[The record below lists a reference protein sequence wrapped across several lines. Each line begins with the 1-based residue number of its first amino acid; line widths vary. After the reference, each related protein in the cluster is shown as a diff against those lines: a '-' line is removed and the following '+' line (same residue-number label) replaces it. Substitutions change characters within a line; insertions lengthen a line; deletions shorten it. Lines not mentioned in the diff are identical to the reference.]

1 MQNNSIMTKMSANP
15 SNLAQN
21 VEKHLSKNSCKQRTL
36 GIIGG
41 MSWESTESYYRLINE
56 GIKARLGNLH
66 SADLLIHSVDFA
78 PIEILQAKGAWD
90 EMGKVLANSGKRL
103 QAAGAQGL
111 LIATNTMHKVV
122 DDVQAATNLPIIHI
136 ADVTAAA
143 IKQQGLTKV
152 ALLGTQFTMT
162 EDFYKQRLIDAG
174 LQVLIPETGA
184 RAEVHR
190 IIYEELCQ
198 GQLLDSSRQ
207 YYQQVTK
214 NLADKGAKGVIL
226 GCTEIG
232 LLIQQADSPISV
244 FDTTAIHAA
253 AAVDFLLSSWF

>member
-1 MQNNSIMTKMSANP
+1 MTV
-15 SNLAQN
+15 Q
-21 VEKHLSKNSCKQRTL
+21 KQRTL

-41 MSWESTESYYRLINE
+41 MSWESTQSYYRLINE
-56 GIKARLGNLH
+56 GIKAKLGNLH

-78 PIEILQAKGAWD
+78 PIGELQAQSKWEELGD
-90 EMGKVLANSGKRL
+90 VMVNSGERL

-111 LIATNTMHKVV
+111 LIATNTMHKVAEQV
-122 DDVQAATNLPIIHI
+122 KAATNLPLIHI
-136 ADVTAAA
+136 ADATADA
-143 IKQQGLTKV
+143 IKQQGLTKI

-162 EDFYKQRLIDAG
+162 EDFYKQRLIDAS
-174 LQVLIPETGA
+174 LQVLIPDIDA

-190 IIYEELCQ
+190 IIYDELCQ

-207 YYQQVTK
+207 YYTQVI
-214 NLADKGAKGVIL
+214 NELAAQGAEGAIL

-232 LLIQQADSPISV
+232 LLISQADSPIPV

-253 AAVDFLLSSWF
+253 AAVQFLLGNGNFS

>member
-1 MQNNSIMTKMSANP
+1 MSANQSNAAQQSAKQSP
-15 SNLAQN
+15 S
-21 VEKHLSKNSCKQRTL
+21 KTLSKQRTL

-56 GIKARLGNLH
+56 GIKAKLGNLH

-78 PIEILQAKGAWD
+78 PIEAMQATGAWD
-90 EMGKVLANSGKRL
+90 EMGAILANSGKRL

-143 IKQQGLTKV
+143 IKQQGFTKV

-162 EDFYKQRLIDAG
+162 QDFYKQRLIDAG
-174 LQVLIPETGA
+174 LQVLIPETDA

-198 GQLLDSSRQ
+198 GQLLASSRQ
-207 YYQQVTK
+207 YYQQVIQD
-214 NLADKGAKGVIL
+214 LANKGAEGVIL

-232 LLIQQADSPISV
+232 LLIQQADSPIPV

-253 AAVDFLLSSWF
+253 AAVDFLLSH

>member
-1 MQNNSIMTKMSANP
+1 MTV
-15 SNLAQN
+15 Q
-21 VEKHLSKNSCKQRTL
+21 KQRTL

-41 MSWESTESYYRLINE
+41 MSWESTQSYYRLINE
-56 GIKARLGNLH
+56 GIKAKLGNLH

-78 PIEILQAKGAWD
+78 PIGELQAQ
-90 EMGKVLANSGKRL
+90 GKWEELGDIMVNSGKRL

-111 LIATNTMHKVV
+111 LIATNTMHKVAEQ
-122 DDVQAATNLPIIHI
+122 VQAATNLPLIHI
-136 ADVTAAA
+136 ADTTANA
-143 IKQQGLTKV
+143 IKQQGFTKI

-174 LQVLIPETGA
+174 LQVLIPDTDA

-190 IIYEELCQ
+190 IIYDELCQ
-198 GQLLDSSRQ
+198 GQLLATSRQ
-207 YYQQVTK
+207 YYTQVI
-214 NLADKGAKGVIL
+214 NELAAQGAEGVIL

-232 LLIQQADSPISV
+232 LLISQADSPIPV

-253 AAVDFLLSSWF
+253 AAVQFLLGNENFS

>member
-1 MQNNSIMTKMSANP
+1 MSANP

-66 SADLLIHSVDFA
+66 SADLLIYSVDFA

-103 QAAGAQGL
+103 QTAGAQGL

-207 YYQQVTK
+207 YYQQVTE

-253 AAVDFLLSSWF
+253 AVDFLLSSWF

>member
-1 MQNNSIMTKMSANP
+1 MAAK
-15 SNLAQN
+15 
-21 VEKHLSKNSCKQRTL
+21 KQRTL

-56 GIKARLGNLH
+56 GIKAELGSLH

-78 PIEILQAKGAWD
+78 PIGELQAQGAWD
-90 EMGKVLANSGKRL
+90 EMGAILAHSGKRL

-136 ADVTAAA
+136 ADATAKA
-143 IKQQGLTKV
+143 IQAQGLTKI

-162 EDFYKQRLIDAG
+162 QDFYKQRLIDAG
-174 LQVLIPETGA
+174 LQVLIPENDA

-190 IIYEELCQ
+190 IIYDELCQ
-198 GQLLDSSRQ
+198 GQFLDSSRQ
-207 YYQQVTK
+207 YYSQVIK
-214 NLADKGAKGVIL
+214 DLANKGAEGVIL

-232 LLIQQADSPISV
+232 LLIQQADSPIVV

-253 AAVDFLLSSWF
+253 AAVDFLLSH

>member
-1 MQNNSIMTKMSANP
+1 MAAK
-15 SNLAQN
+15 
-21 VEKHLSKNSCKQRTL
+21 KQRTL

-56 GIKARLGNLH
+56 GIKAELGNLH

-78 PIEILQAKGAWD
+78 PIGELQAQGAWD
-90 EMGKVLANSGKRL
+90 EMGAILANSGKRL

-136 ADVTAAA
+136 ADATAVA
-143 IKQQGLTKV
+143 IKQQGLTKI

-162 EDFYKQRLIDAG
+162 QDFYKQRLIDVG
-174 LQVLIPETGA
+174 LQVLIPENDS

-190 IIYEELCQ
+190 IIYDELCQ
-198 GQLLDSSRQ
+198 GQFLDSSRQ
-207 YYQQVTK
+207 YYSQVIK
-214 NLADKGAKGVIL
+214 DLANKGAEGVIL

-232 LLIQQADSPISV
+232 LLIQQADSPIAV

-253 AAVDFLLSSWF
+253 AAVDFLLSH

>member
-1 MQNNSIMTKMSANP
+1 MSAN
-15 SNLAQN
+15 SINLAQN
-21 VEKHLSKNSCKQRTL
+21 VEKYLSKNSCKQRTL

-78 PIEILQAKGAWD
+78 PIEALQAKGAWD

-207 YYQQVTK
+207 YYQQVTE

-232 LLIQQADSPISV
+232 LLIQQADSPIPV
-244 FDTTAIHAA
+244 FVTTAIHAA

>member
-1 MQNNSIMTKMSANP
+1 MAAK
-15 SNLAQN
+15 
-21 VEKHLSKNSCKQRTL
+21 KQRTL

-56 GIKARLGNLH
+56 GIKAELGNLH

-78 PIEILQAKGAWD
+78 PIGELQAQGAWD
-90 EMGKVLANSGKRL
+90 EMGAILANSGKRL

-136 ADVTAAA
+136 ADVTAKA
-143 IKQQGLTKV
+143 IQAQGLTKI

-162 EDFYKQRLIDAG
+162 QDFYKQRLIDAG
-174 LQVLIPETGA
+174 LQVLIPENDA

-190 IIYEELCQ
+190 IIYDELCQ
-198 GQLLDSSRQ
+198 GQFLDSSRQ
-207 YYQQVTK
+207 YYSQVIK
-214 NLADKGAKGVIL
+214 DLANKGAEGVIL

-232 LLIQQADSPISV
+232 LLIQQADSPIAV

-253 AAVDFLLSSWF
+253 AAVDFLLSH

>member
-1 MQNNSIMTKMSANP
+1 MAAK
-15 SNLAQN
+15 
-21 VEKHLSKNSCKQRTL
+21 KQRTL

-56 GIKARLGNLH
+56 GIKAKLGNLH

-78 PIEILQAKGAWD
+78 PIGELQAQGAWD
-90 EMGKVLANSGKRL
+90 EMGAILANSGKRL

-122 DDVQAATNLPIIHI
+122 DDVQAVTNLPIIHI
-136 ADVTAAA
+136 ADATAKA
-143 IKQQGLTKV
+143 IQAQGLTKI

-162 EDFYKQRLIDAG
+162 QDFYKQRLIDVG
-174 LQVLIPETGA
+174 LQVLIPENDA

-190 IIYEELCQ
+190 IIYDELCQ
-198 GQLLDSSRQ
+198 GQFLDSSRQ
-207 YYQQVTK
+207 YYSQVIK
-214 NLADKGAKGVIL
+214 DLANEGAEGVIL

-232 LLIQQADSPISV
+232 LLIQQADSPIAV

>member
-1 MQNNSIMTKMSANP
+1 MTKMSANP

-21 VEKHLSKNSCKQRTL
+21 VEKHLSKNSCKQRTI

-66 SADLLIHSVDFA
+66 SADFLIHSVDFA

-136 ADVTAAA
+136 
-143 IKQQGLTKV
+143 
-152 ALLGTQFTMT
+152 
-162 EDFYKQRLIDAG
+162 
-174 LQVLIPETGA
+174 
-184 RAEVHR
+184 
-190 IIYEELCQ
+190 
-198 GQLLDSSRQ
+198 
-207 YYQQVTK
+207 
-214 NLADKGAKGVIL
+214 
-226 GCTEIG
+226 
-232 LLIQQADSPISV
+232 
-244 FDTTAIHAA
+244 FDTTAIHA

>member
-1 MQNNSIMTKMSANP
+1 MAAK
-15 SNLAQN
+15 
-21 VEKHLSKNSCKQRTL
+21 KQRTL

-41 MSWESTESYYRLINE
+41 MSWESTESYYRLINDS
-56 GIKARLGNLH
+56 IKAKLGNLH

-78 PIEILQAKGAWD
+78 PIGELQAQGAWD
-90 EMGKVLANSGKRL
+90 EMGAILANSGKRL

-136 ADVTAAA
+136 ADATAVA
-143 IKQQGLTKV
+143 IKQQGLTKI

-162 EDFYKQRLIDAG
+162 QDFYKQRLIDAG
-174 LQVLIPETGA
+174 LQVLIPENDS

-190 IIYEELCQ
+190 IIYDELCQ
-198 GQLLDSSRQ
+198 GQFLDSSRQ
-207 YYQQVTK
+207 YYSQVIK
-214 NLADKGAKGVIL
+214 DLANKGAEGVIL

-232 LLIQQADSPISV
+232 LLIQQADSPIAV

-253 AAVDFLLSSWF
+253 AAVDFLLSH

>member
-1 MQNNSIMTKMSANP
+1 MAAK
-15 SNLAQN
+15 
-21 VEKHLSKNSCKQRTL
+21 KQRTL

-56 GIKARLGNLH
+56 GIKAELGSLH

-78 PIEILQAKGAWD
+78 PIGELQAQGAWD
-90 EMGKVLANSGKRL
+90 EMGAILANSGKRL

-122 DDVQAATNLPIIHI
+122 DDVQAVTNLPIIHI
-136 ADVTAAA
+136 ADATAKA
-143 IKQQGLTKV
+143 IQAQGLTKI

-162 EDFYKQRLIDAG
+162 QDFYKQRLIDAG
-174 LQVLIPETGA
+174 LQVLIPENDA

-190 IIYEELCQ
+190 IIYDELCQ
-198 GQLLDSSRQ
+198 GQFLDSSRQ
-207 YYQQVTK
+207 YYSQVIK
-214 NLADKGAKGVIL
+214 DLANKGAEGVIL

-232 LLIQQADSPISV
+232 LLIQQADSPIAV

-253 AAVDFLLSSWF
+253 AAVDFLLSH

>member
-1 MQNNSIMTKMSANP
+1 MSANP

-21 VEKHLSKNSCKQRTL
+21 VEKHLSKNSCKQITL

-78 PIEILQAKGAWD
+78 PIEALQAKGAWD

-136 ADVTAAA
+136 ADVIAAA

>member
-1 MQNNSIMTKMSANP
+1 MAAK
-15 SNLAQN
+15 
-21 VEKHLSKNSCKQRTL
+21 KQRTL

-56 GIKARLGNLH
+56 GIKAELGSLH

-78 PIEILQAKGAWD
+78 PIGELQAQGAWD
-90 EMGKVLANSGKRL
+90 EMGARLAKSGKRL

-111 LIATNTMHKVV
+111 LIATNTMHKVI

-136 ADVTAAA
+136 ADATAKA
-143 IKQQGLTKV
+143 IQAQGLTKI

-162 EDFYKQRLIDAG
+162 QDFYKQRLIDAG
-174 LQVLIPETGA
+174 LQVLIPENDA

-190 IIYEELCQ
+190 IIYDELCQ
-198 GQLLDSSRQ
+198 GQFLDSSRQ
-207 YYQQVTK
+207 YYSQVIK
-214 NLADKGAKGVIL
+214 DLANKGAEGVIL

-232 LLIQQADSPISV
+232 LLIQQADSPIAV
-244 FDTTAIHAA
+244 FDTPAIHAA
-253 AAVDFLLSSWF
+253 AAVGFLLSQWL